1 MAISPQRA
9 AARRRTRWLA
19 APIVAAFFVTGVWV
33 AGGLI
38 TDDFKLA
45 MALTL
50 VWGLGFG
57 IACVAVA
64 WRRPDLRVPVVGA
77 YLLSAAVVGGFLA
90 WTTLRDR
97 VVHETVAT
105 GVPTSVVR
113 HDGRR
118 APAHENVQ
126 LASGRFISLEH
137 ESRGKA
143 NVVRLANGERRV
155 TLTGFSTSPG
165 PDLRVRVTVGAGN
178 GNGGSA
184 KAKDLGG
191 LKGNKGDQQYKL
203 PRGVDLTRYRT
214 VVIWCRAF
222 SAGFAEA
229 TLIPS

>member
-1 MAISPQRA
+1 MTVSPK
-9 AARRRTRWLA
+9 RRTPARWLA
-19 APIVAAFFVTGVWV
+19 APVVAGFFVAGVWV
-33 AGGLI
+33 AGGAI
-38 TDDFKLA
+38 TGDFKLA

-64 WRRPDLRVPVVGA
+64 WRRPGFRIPVIGS

-105 GVPTSVVR
+105 GVPMKVVR
-113 HDGRR
+113 HQGRQ
-118 APAHENVQ
+118 ASVHENVQ
-126 LASGRFISLEH
+126 LEAGRFTSLEH
-137 ESRGKA
+137 KSRGTA
-143 NVVRLANGERRV
+143 AVVRLANGQRRV

-165 PDLRVRVTVGAGN
+165 PDLRVRIVLGAGN
-178 GNGGSA
+178 GNGGSRG
-184 KAKDLGG
+184 AKDLGA

-222 SAGFAEA
+222 SAGFAKA
-229 TLIPS
+229 TLNPS